1 VIYDQ
6 QHGRSKEGSHLMAR
20 LPRLNLA
27 NIPQHIIQRGNN
39 RQVCFLE
46 EQDYKVYLV
55 KLLEYSEKYKV
66 AVHAFVLMTNH
77 VHILATPST
86 TFGVSQMMQSL
97 GRYYVRYINVKY
109 KRSGTLW
116 EGRFKSTLVQSDF
129 YFLSVMRYIELNPV
143 RAKMVKLVAE
153 YPWSSFQHNG
163 LGKKVA
169 LVTNHPVYKA
179 LASKREERLQAYI
192 ELFDQQL
199 AEHTIQEIRDTT
211 NKSWVL
217 GDAGF
222 KQQIEEQT
230 ARRCSPYKRGGDHKS
245 NKYQDNKKQ

>member
-1 VIYDQ
+1 
-6 QHGRSKEGSHLMAR
+6 MAR

-27 NIPQHIIQRGNN
+27 DIPQHVIQRGNN
-39 RQVCFLE
+39 RQVCFIE

-86 TFGVSQMMQSL
+86 ASGISQVMQSL

-116 EGRFKSTLVQSDF
+116 EGRFKSTLVQSDL

-143 RAKMVKLVAE
+143 RAQMATLVAE

-163 LGKKVA
+163 LGKKIE
-169 LVTNHPVYKA
+169 LITSHPIYIA
-179 LASKREERLQAYI
+179 LASQKIERLQAYI
-192 ELFDQQL
+192 QLFDQQL
-199 AEHTIQEIRDTT
+199 SKHTIQEIRDAT

-217 GDAGF
+217 GDAAF
-222 KQQIEEQT
+222 KRQIEEQID
-230 ARRCSPYKRGGDHKS
+230 RRCSPYQRGGDHKS
-245 NKYQDNKKQ
+245 EKYQESMGTRLLE